1 MQSGRPNEDCISD
14 TIDHV
19 AVDRGCAEFRSGRPV
34 IVVAGDETVLSLP
47 VEGLSAS
54 RLTAFTKLSAP
65 NFPQLAI
72 TARRARALCLDV
84 AEPIA
89 LKLSAD
95 VGAEAILSLAADAK
109 IDRAIEAA
117 PAGAAAGASIEL
129 AKLALGLPAVLAAP
143 APACAIAS
151 DFPIVTVKAEAVAN
165 FRRDVVRSLRVS
177 AEADMPLQGGLS
189 ARFVVF
195 SDAIGGGS
203 AAAII
208 GRPDPTRPVLVRV
221 HSACLTGDVFG
232 SRRCDC
238 GDQLRLSLTQL
249 DEAGGGVIL
258 YLAQEGR
265 GVGLANKIRAYR
277 LQDLGLDTVD
287 ANTTLGF
294 DDDERDYEV
303 AARMLKLLGYTR
315 VNLLTNNPAKVDGL
329 AEGGIEVRG
338 RLPLVTPIHADNR
351 RYLAARAQRAGH
363 DLSDVLA
370 NADC

>member
-1 MQSGRPNEDCISD
+1 
-14 TIDHV
+14 
-19 AVDRGCAEFRSGRPV
+19 
-34 IVVAGDETVLSLP
+34 
-47 VEGLSAS
+47 
-54 RLTAFTKLSAP
+54 
-65 NFPQLAI
+65 
-72 TARRARALCLDV
+72 
-84 AEPIA
+84 
-89 LKLSAD
+89 
-95 VGAEAILSLAADAK
+95 
-109 IDRAIEAA
+109 
-117 PAGAAAGASIEL
+117 
-129 AKLALGLPAVLAAP
+129 
-143 APACAIAS
+143 
-151 DFPIVTVKAEAVAN
+151 VTVNAEAVAH
-165 FRRDVVRSLRVS
+165 FRRDVVQSLRIS
-177 AEADMPLQGGLS
+177 AKADMPLQGGVT

-208 GRPDPTRPVLVRV
+208 GRPDPTRPVLVRL

-294 DDDERDYEV
+294 DDDERDYGV

-315 VNLLTNNPAKVDGL
+315 ILLLTNNPAKVDGL
-329 AEGGIEVRG
+329 SEGGIEVCG
-338 RLPLVTPIHADNR
+338 RLPLVTPVHADNR
-351 RYLAARAQRAGH
+351 RYLAARAKRAGH
-363 DLSDVLA
+363 DLMDLLA
-370 NADC
+370 DADR